1 MTPNLNRLLVLEAPQ
16 RVPDGAGGFTEDWQA
31 LGEVWAEVR
40 AGVGGEG
47 AGEALALSTLAM
59 RITVR
64 AALEGAASRP
74 RPGQRFREGNRRYR
88 ILAVAEAGQSD
99 LYLTCHAREEAAK

>member
-1 MTPNLNRLLVLEAPQ
+1 MSPILNRLLVLESPQ
-16 RVPDGAGGFTEDWQA
+16 RLPDGAGGYTEVWQA

-40 AGVGGEG
+40 AGTGGEG
-47 AGEALALSTLAM
+47 AGEALALSTLAV

-64 AALEGAASRP
+64 GAPEGTASRP

-88 ILAVAEAGQSD
+88 ILAVAETGRSD